1 MYSLIQGTKVH
12 EYNLSESD
20 ISDTL
25 DGYDAL
31 FHNLGFSTVVSVS
44 NETKLPNI
52 KIIENNQLR
61 ATLSFR
67 KDK

>member
-12 EYNLSESD
+12 ECNLSESD

-44 NETKLPNI
+44 NETQLPY
-52 KIIENNQLR
+52 
-61 ATLSFR
+61 R
-67 KDK
+67 K